1 VARPAPAAAAP
12 KPAPAAA
19 PARPTA
25 DELSEERM
33 RNLYAQYTEARKK
46 QNEAAVSYD
55 AVSKS
60 MRESSARLRE
70 KHGKPVDF
78 EVAIK
83 DGKTYLRP
91 VLK

>member
-1 VARPAPAAAAP
+1 
-12 KPAPAAA
+12 
-19 PARPTA
+19 
-25 DELSEERM
+25 M
-33 RNLYAQYTEARKK
+33 RSLYAQYTEARKK

-55 AVSKS
+55 AVSRS